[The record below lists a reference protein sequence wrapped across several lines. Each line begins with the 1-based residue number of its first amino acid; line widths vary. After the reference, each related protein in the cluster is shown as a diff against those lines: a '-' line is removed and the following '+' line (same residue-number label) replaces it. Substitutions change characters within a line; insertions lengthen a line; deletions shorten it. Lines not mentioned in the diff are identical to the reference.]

1 MVNKI
6 TSFIVSIIMLVMTTI
21 FPGFVWPGT
30 ETMTTG
36 DFLAKVDSTFGYTVP
51 DTGKEYFG
59 LEPGDEY
66 YEAVAAAAEYDVLVD
81 YDVINV
87 FENAKT
93 EFVATVLVNA
103 SGVTGEAEIANA
115 DEFTNIDKVEAAVAT
130 GIIATDAYGKVNTS
144 AMSKADIVAA
154 ITVAASLR
162 FASDVVTDKVELV
175 DGVKTV
181 DTYSVAGD
189 NIIVD
194 ADSDLQVG
202 DVYVLEQSDE
212 ILTGAAYEV
221 AAIEEVEGQKV
232 VTNNE
237 VAIEDVIEKIDYAG
251 TSTVDFATAMV
262 EDGNGEV
269 ISDGC
274 LDSASLSKE
283 DVVNTLKKLAN
294 VSFSVKGFNIKA
306 KITDTGLDFSVAKS
320 VCNGVTLSKSYSLS
334 NLAVDA
340 KADMNIKKLS
350 FNEVYLKFDYD
361 LVDTT
366 AITGS
371 YAKTFGDEVVSEG
384 QKIESDN
391 FFAKA
396 VNKYV
401 LSSLDST
408 SIKLFTFTVPIGS
421 TPLTVTFD
429 VLLNLSVNGKMQIVV
444 TSREFHGVEI
454 INNKVSTVN
463 DTEVLDRKVDIYGT
477 FEVCLGLDVALGLY
491 GYALVDVGVLGG
503 IGAYVEATA
512 RLVDEDGNIVVDSKY
527 TVPVDYL
534 VELCAG
540 ADFDGEIDIG
550 GHADIYGILKVF
562 VGENSVLDK
571 VGLSKTWTIYDRS
584 NGTFASFDF

>member
-1 MVNKI
+1 MNKI
-6 TSFIVSIIMLVMTTI
+6 ISFFVSIIMLVMTTL

-30 ETMTTG
+30 ETMSNG
-36 DFLAKVDSTFGYTVP
+36 DFLAKVDETFGYVTP
-51 DTGKEYFG
+51 DSGDKYYG

-66 YEAVAAAAEYDVLVD
+66 YDAVAAAAEYDVLVD
-81 YDVINV
+81 YDAIDV

-103 SGVTGEAEIANA
+103 SGVKGTADIANA
-115 DEFTNIDKVEAAVAT
+115 ADFQNVDKVKAAVANH
-130 GIIATDAYGKVNTS
+130 IIPVDASGKVSTA
-144 AMSKADIVAA
+144 AMSKADILAAVAVAKGLHCVSDA
-154 ITVAASLR
+154 ISN
-162 FASDVVTDKVELV
+162 KVDLL

-189 NIIVD
+189 AIIVD
-194 ADSDLQVG
+194 ADSDLAVG

-212 ILTGAAYEV
+212 LLTGAAYEV
-221 AAIEEVEGQKV
+221 AAIDVVDGQKV
-232 VTNNE
+232 ITNNE

-251 TSTVDFATAMV
+251 TSAVDFSTAMV

-269 ISDGC
+269 ISDGY
-274 LDSASLSKE
+274 LNTAGISK
-283 DVVNTLKKLAN
+283 DDIMKTLKKLAN

-320 VCNGVTLSKSYSLS
+320 VCNGVTLSKSYSLT
-334 NLAVDA
+334 NLTVDA
-340 KADMNIKKLS
+340 KADMNIAKLN

-384 QKIESDN
+384 QKIDSDN

-401 LSSLDST
+401 LSSFDHS
-408 SIKLFTFTVPIGS
+408 SIKLFSFTLPIGS

-429 VLLNLSVNGKMQIVV
+429 VLLNISVNGKMQIVV

-503 IGAYVEATA
+503 LGAYVEATA
-512 RLVDEDGNIVVDSKY
+512 RLVDADGNIVVDSKY

-540 ADFDGEIDIG
+540 ADFDGKVDIG
-550 GHADIYGILKVF
+550 GHADIYGILKVS
-562 VGENSVLDK
+562 VGENSVIDK
-571 VGLSKTWTIYDRS
+571 VGLSKTWTIFDKS
-584 NGTFASFDF
+584 NGTFASIDF